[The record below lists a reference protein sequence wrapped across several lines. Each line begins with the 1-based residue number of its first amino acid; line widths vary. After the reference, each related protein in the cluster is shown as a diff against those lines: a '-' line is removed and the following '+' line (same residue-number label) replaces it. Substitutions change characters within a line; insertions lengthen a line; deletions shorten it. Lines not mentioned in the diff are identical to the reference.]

1 MPERLVEGNA
11 LEEIKTIPKFMRLLY
26 ECSKIMTS
34 FMEQT
39 FQRYILCEQL
49 EEAELIK
56 LASNAYRDLNFA
68 FANQISK
75 VSRKF
80 NLSGSELIN
89 KANYGYARNLIS
101 RPSIGVGGLF
111 TKDPTLLSKSLKN

>member
-1 MPERLVEGNA
+1 MNA
-11 LEEIKTIPKFMRLLY
+11 ANHDKF
-26 ECSKIMTS
+26 T
-34 FMEQT
+34 EQT

-49 EEAELIK
+49 EEAELIG

-80 NLSGSELIN
+80 NLR
-89 KANYGYARNLIS
+89 K
-101 RPSIGVGGLF
+101 
-111 TKDPTLLSKSLKN
+111 